1 MLLPKSVKI
10 GTQIWD
16 ITEQKRKHNS
26 DFAEGVYGFTID
38 KDNTIV
44 LDADMSRSVRRV
56 TLFHE
61 VMHAI
66 RFTFGGSHKPHK
78 STSYDD
84 WEHYWIGLMEEPML
98 LVLRENPDLL
108 NYLLTDD

>member
-78 STSYDD
+78 STSYED